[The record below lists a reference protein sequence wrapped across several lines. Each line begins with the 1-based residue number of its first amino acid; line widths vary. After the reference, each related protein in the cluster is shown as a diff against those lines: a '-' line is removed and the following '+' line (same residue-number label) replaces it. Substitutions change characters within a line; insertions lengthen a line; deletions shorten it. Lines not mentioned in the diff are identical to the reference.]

1 MCRASNA
8 GLANT
13 HAHRKRALTRAPALC
28 VRSETIMPM
37 VEAQVKN
44 QIPLH
49 DLSNTSVSIA
59 PADYSSWHEVRTEL
73 MGEAKAGLKARV
85 EAELAAAADDNE
97 LKALRDRFAAEERAI
112 EHNIDHQV
120 HQFSCALEVEYNDR
134 NDDSNPKPCP
144 DCAPWLTRRRLPPC
158 VRSSSPSRR
167 PPDVV
172 RAHVVRVLSHR
183 FKRRLR
189 GACREFLL

>member
-1 MCRASNA
+1 
-8 GLANT
+8 
-13 HAHRKRALTRAPALC
+13 
-28 VRSETIMPM
+28 MPM

-120 HQFSCALEVEYNDR
+120 HQFSCALEVR
-134 NDDSNPKPCP
+134 PPSNRALSRRCP
-144 DCAPWLTRRRLPPC
+144 DPCLPRGL
-158 VRSSSPSRR
+158 RSSTTSSPSRDASTRRRR
-167 PPDVV
+167 PRTR
-172 RAHVVRVLSHR
+172 RACLASVGRRRAPPPLVFAGCAPRVLFSVTTRSDR
-183 FKRRLR
+183 FYTR
-189 GACREFLL
+189 F

>member
-1 MCRASNA
+1 
-8 GLANT
+8 
-13 HAHRKRALTRAPALC
+13 
-28 VRSETIMPM
+28 MPM

-112 EHNIDHQV
+112 EHQIDHDV
-120 HQFSCALEVEYNDR
+120 HQFSCALEVR
-134 NDDSNPKPCP
+134 LLPTMPCHTT
-144 DCAPWLTRRRLPPC
+144 ALTFVPYCL
-158 VRSSSPSRR
+158 RSSTTSSPSRR
-167 PPDVV
+167 PSSRRHRAWRVFLATVLSAACGV
-172 RAHVVRVLSHR
+172 RAASFYCNKDDRLSHTR
-183 FKRRLR
+183 IQTVYFIYWCGQIPMQKLVF
-189 GACREFLL
+189 C

>member
-1 MCRASNA
+1 
-8 GLANT
+8 
-13 HAHRKRALTRAPALC
+13 
-28 VRSETIMPM
+28 MPM

-85 EAELAAAADDNE
+85 EAELAAAADDNA

-112 EHNIDHQV
+112 EHQIDHEV

-134 NDDSNPKPCP
+134 NYDSNPKPCP
-144 DCAPWLTRRRLPPC
+144 DNAPWLTRRRPPL
-158 VRSSSPSRR
+158 
-167 PPDVV
+167 
-172 RAHVVRVLSHR
+172 RAQFLS
-183 FKRRLR
+183 K
-189 GACREFLL
+189 

>member
-1 MCRASNA
+1 MR
-8 GLANT
+8 L
-13 HAHRKRALTRAPALC
+13 PC

-112 EHNIDHQV
+112 EHKIDHEV
-120 HQFSCALEVEYNDR
+120 HQFSCALEVEYNVRDTH
-134 NDDSNPKPCP
+134 SNPHTRCRI
-144 DCAPWLTRRRLPPC
+144 CAPWLTRPSPR

-167 PPDVV
+167 PPDIV
-172 RAHVVRVLSHR
+172 RAPVVRV
-183 FKRRLR
+183 
-189 GACREFLL
+189 

>member
-1 MCRASNA
+1 
-8 GLANT
+8 
-13 HAHRKRALTRAPALC
+13 
-28 VRSETIMPM
+28 MPM

-112 EHNIDHQV
+112 EHQIDHEV
-120 HQFSCALEVEYNDR
+120 HQFSCALEVEYNVRDDR
-134 NDDSNPKPCP
+134 SNPHTLPHLCSLA
-144 DCAPWLTRRRLPPC
+144 DTRPPPC

-172 RAHVVRVLSHR
+172 RAHVVRAPAHPHWPPRPVSL
-183 FKRRLR
+183 
-189 GACREFLL
+189 

>member
-1 MCRASNA
+1 
-8 GLANT
+8 
-13 HAHRKRALTRAPALC
+13 
-28 VRSETIMPM
+28 M

-120 HQFSCALEVEYNDR
+120 HQFSCALEVEYNVRDAR
-134 NDDSNPKPCP
+134 SNPTPCLA
-144 DCAPWLTRRRLPPC
+144 CAPWLTRVAPR

-167 PPDVV
+167 PPVVV
-172 RAHVVRVLSHR
+172 RAPVVRV
-183 FKRRLR
+183 
-189 GACREFLL
+189 

>member
-1 MCRASNA
+1 
-8 GLANT
+8 
-13 HAHRKRALTRAPALC
+13 
-28 VRSETIMPM
+28 M

-97 LKALRDRFAAEERAI
+97 LKALRDRFAAEERGI
-112 EHNIDHQV
+112 EHQIDHEV
-120 HQFSCALEVEYNDR
+120 HQFSCALEVEYNVRDAR
-134 NDDSNPKPCP
+134 SNPTPCLA
-144 DCAPWLTRRRLPPC
+144 CAPWLTRVAPR

-167 PPDVV
+167 P
-172 RAHVVRVLSHR
+172 S
-183 FKRRLR
+183 RRR
-189 GACREFLL
+189 P

>member
-1 MCRASNA
+1 MCRASNGGIQEHTRTPRA
-8 GLANT
+8 
-13 HAHRKRALTRAPALC
+13 ALTTRVPAAC

-49 DLSNTSVSIA
+49 DLTNTSVSIA
-59 PADYSSWHEVRTEL
+59 PADFSSWHEVRTEL

-112 EHNIDHQV
+112 EHQIDHDV
-120 HQFSCALEVEYNDR
+120 HQFSCALEVEYN
-134 NDDSNPKPCP
+134 
-144 DCAPWLTRRRLPPC
+144 
-158 VRSSSPSRR
+158 
-167 PPDVV
+167 V
-172 RAHVVRVLSHR
+172 RARPFEPARARVRPGEPRAVPIPIALLPFHAPAARAQFLS
-183 FKRRLR
+183 K
-189 GACREFLL
+189 

>member
-1 MCRASNA
+1 
-8 GLANT
+8 
-13 HAHRKRALTRAPALC
+13 
-28 VRSETIMPM
+28 MPM

-112 EHNIDHQV
+112 EHQIDHEV
-120 HQFSCALEVEYNDR
+120 HQFSCALEVEYNVRDDR
-134 NDDSNPKPCP
+134 SNPHTLPHLCSLADTRP
-144 DCAPWLTRRRLPPC
+144 PLACAVPLQVDVHPTSSAHMSCAPLPIPIGPL
-158 VRSSSPSRR
+158 VPFPSSKWS
-167 PPDVV
+167 
-172 RAHVVRVLSHR
+172 A
-183 FKRRLR
+183 
-189 GACREFLL
+189 